1 MSNNKLYRLK
11 NAKKR
16 KRIIHSLILLII
28 IFCVIF
34 IKMKPVKKEQAVESV
49 SNGEMQ
55 IKEKIEENKVENV
68 VEPSSDDN
76 ENNVKIDNEI
86 ENTDTE
92 NIIVETESANVKQII
107 EKYIKDNNLT
117 TDNFAFFYYCPKT
130 LKYYFYNENKFFTA
144 ASTIKVPLAMVYYDK
159 INNGDLTYDT
169 EFQYKSWQY
178 EAGTGETDSN
188 YQAGDSIP
196 LSFLLEQMIV
206 NSDNTAT
213 NILKEGLGGE
223 KAYRILIKQYTQKE
237 LPEEFNENNLTSAG
251 FSCDVLKKLYEN
263 KDKYK
268 DLIEFMKRSSG
279 GGYLKREVPNVEI
292 AHKYGSFEGNVHDF
306 GICYTDN
313 EYLIGVFTKGIQ
325 DAEGLIAN
333 INKEVVEVEE

>member
-28 IFCVIF
+28 IFCIIF

-169 EFQYKSWQY
+169 DHGNMKRE
-178 EAGTGETDSN
+178 
-188 YQAGDSIP
+188 
-196 LSFLLEQMIV
+196 LEKQIQ
-206 NSDNTAT
+206 
-213 NILKEGLGGE
+213 I
-223 KAYRILIKQYTQKE
+223 IKQVIVYH
-237 LPEEFNENNLTSAG
+237 
-251 FSCDVLKKLYEN
+251 
-263 KDKYK
+263 
-268 DLIEFMKRSSG
+268 
-279 GGYLKREVPNVEI
+279 YLF
-292 AHKYGSFEGNVHDF
+292 Y
-306 GICYTDN
+306 
-313 EYLIGVFTKGIQ
+313 
-325 DAEGLIAN
+325 
-333 INKEVVEVEE
+333 